1 MSSSAQ
7 ILTNYTSIASQ
18 TESFKLDDLRLD
30 TFKKSLPLL
39 ISALELNMIKLDS
52 IIEIDSAIS
61 LKDSVKSI
69 YKDAIVAF
77 NKIFPKFITIFE
89 LGFKSTSKEEIS
101 NYWNEFQNAM
111 TSISEKLD
119 TLKKNTSIF
128 LTKYDLKDTELK
140 QNGL

>member
-1 MSSSAQ
+1 
-7 ILTNYTSIASQ
+7 
-18 TESFKLDDLRLD
+18 
-30 TFKKSLPLL
+30 
-39 ISALELNMIKLDS
+39 
-52 IIEIDSAIS
+52 
-61 LKDSVKSI
+61 VKSI